1 MPGLQNKYMS
11 KRNKIIKD
19 LLKYLAIGGVLTFAM
34 LSPIGG
40 PKVAKSLFKFL
51 KYKIKQIRA
60 SAYYLKKR
68 GFVEYI
74 KDEEGIITVKIT
86 NNGKKYLRKFDIDN
100 MTITKPNKW
109 DGKWRLVIF
118 DVPEKYKKAREALR
132 RKLKDLDFLRLQ
144 DSIWVTPY
152 PCDDEI
158 RFLREIFNIP
168 FNVDVVITDDLK
180 HHEISLKKHF
190 RL

>member
-1 MPGLQNKYMS
+1 MP
-11 KRNKIIKD
+11 KRNKIFKD
-19 LLKYLAIGGVLTFAM
+19 LLRYLAIGGVLTFAM

-74 KDEEGIITVKIT
+74 KDENGVVTVKIT
-86 NNGKKYLRKFDIDN
+86 SNGKKYLRRFDIDN
-100 MTITKPNKW
+100 MILNKSGRW

-118 DVPEKYKKAREALR
+118 DIPEKDKKAREALR
-132 RKLKDLDFLRLQ
+132 HKLKELDLVRLQ
-144 DSIWVTPY
+144 DSVWITPY

-180 HHEISLKKHF
+180 HHEIMLKKHF